1 MHAQGKGRRQP
12 MGEGTIVAHSER
24 GILSMHEGKDDGSTV
39 RDATVQGTMELR
51 QENGTMERTRG
62 RRGFAEGG
70 TMKHAQGKFFVYL
83 LFIILKKSVSSNAF
97 T

>member
-1 MHAQGKGRRQP
+1 MRAQGKGRRQP
-12 MGEGTIVAHSER
+12 TGEGTIVAHSER
-24 GILSMHEGKDDGSTV
+24 GILSMHEGKDDGSIV

-70 TMKHAQGKFFVYL
+70 TMKHAQGKFFY
-83 LFIILKKSVSSNAF
+83 LFIIYHFKKIGEF
-97 T
+97 